1 MPLRIT
7 VALLVLLL
15 FVLFGVQNTDPISLE
30 LLFWRFSVPASMA
43 VVGAFACGVIVG
55 ALLFWTEQRR
65 TRRRQLAVAGQL
77 PVTKKASWWW

>member
-1 MPLRIT
+1 MPFRIT
-7 VALLVLLL
+7 VALLVILL
-15 FVLFGVQNTDPISLE
+15 FVLFGVQNTDPISLQ
-30 LLFWRFSVPASMA
+30 LLFLRFSVPASMA

-65 TRRRQLAVAGQL
+65 ARRRQLAVTGQL